1 MAKEFTDQI
10 ETFIK
15 SLTENTCDIY
25 YQAFDFS
32 NVTDSR
38 TQLMQLH
45 HDKTKVSFLNL
56 EMVGQEQRTAP
67 RWPHCT
73 LRLRICSKYSLRFI
87 VLSRKAR
94 PGILALNY
102 RIDCRIQ
109 NRYACS

>member
-1 MAKEFTDQI
+1 MANEFTDQI

-38 TQLMQLH
+38 TQLMRLH

-56 EMVGQEQRTAP
+56 EMVGQEQRAAP
-67 RWPHCT
+67 RLPYCT
-73 LRLRICSKYSLRFI
+73 LRLRICSKYSLPFI
-87 VLSRKAR
+87 ALSRKAH
-94 PGILALNY
+94 PEILALTSH
-102 RIDCRIQ
+102 IDCRIQ
-109 NRYACS
+109 IRYACP